1 MRHIL
6 SVRGGGIRGI
16 LPASCLVELES
27 QLGGLTRDHIDFC
40 GGTST
45 GALIAAA
52 VAVGLPATEILRV
65 YTERS
70 KEIFTPTGL
79 LADAKRITEGFMF
92 DPANIQKVLVSE
104 FGASAG
110 WQINNSP
117 LDIMIAATAMN
128 GHNWFFVKD
137 KPQNAKTTG
146 SVKLIDAAVA
156 SACAPTYFNYWT
168 IDGIEGQTIS
178 FFDGGAGG
186 TANPSY
192 QTCVEAF
199 EYDDF
204 APAESN
210 VIELATGFYPQ
221 STAPPKGLIPTIG
234 WVTST
239 LVDTSEDWAD
249 GALRRQWPGLL
260 QVINI
265 ELPSDIDEA
274 DLSSIPVLVEYGK
287 KMADRDWKLILG
299 TRGDAA
305 QA

>member
-52 VAVGLPATEILRV
+52 VAVGMPATEILRV
-65 YTERS
+65 YTDRGS
-70 KEIFTPTGL
+70 EIFNPTGL
-79 LADAKRITEGFMF
+79 LADARRIAEGFMF
-92 DPANIQKVLVSE
+92 DPQNIQKVLESE
-104 FGASAG
+104 FGTSAG
-110 WQINNSP
+110 WTMNDSP
-117 LDIMIAATAMN
+117 LDVMIPATAIN

-156 SACAPTYFNYWT
+156 SSCAPTYFNYWT
-168 IDGIEGQTIS
+168 IQGIQGKTIS
-178 FFDGGAGG
+178 FFDGGTGG
-186 TANPSY
+186 TANPAY
-192 QTCVEAF
+192 QSCVEAF

-204 APAESN
+204 VPAQSN
-210 VIELATGFYPQ
+210 VVSLATGFYPQ
-221 STAPPKGLIPTIG
+221 SNTPPKGFIANIG

-249 GALRRQWPGLL
+249 AAVHRQWPGLM

-274 DLSSIPVLVEYGK
+274 DLSSIPTLVELGK
-287 KMADRDWKLILG
+287 KMANRDWKQVLG
-299 TRGDAA
+299 PRGDAA
-305 QA
+305 KA